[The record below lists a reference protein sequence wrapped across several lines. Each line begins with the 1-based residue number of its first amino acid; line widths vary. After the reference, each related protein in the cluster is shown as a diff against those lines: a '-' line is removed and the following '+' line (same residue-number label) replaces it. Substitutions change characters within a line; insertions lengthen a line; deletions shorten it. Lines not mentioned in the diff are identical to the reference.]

1 MRRHEAHRARYV
13 SVVLCVVKIYVDL
26 SCRRCGG
33 RFFFLPR
40 LCLIAVA
47 LFSDGSDGGRI
58 ELILARNQNVAFG
71 SGGNLIRAF
80 SRVDIEGRDPC

>member
-1 MRRHEAHRARYV
+1 VRGENLRG
-13 SVVLCVVKIYVDL
+13 SFLQKVLRPL
-26 SCRRCGG
+26 
-33 RFFFLPR
+33 FFLTR

-80 SRVDIEGRDPC
+80 SRVDIEGRDLC

>member
-1 MRRHEAHRARYV
+1 MRGENLRG
-13 SVVLCVVKIYVDL
+13 SFLQKVLRPL
-26 SCRRCGG
+26 S
-33 RFFFLPR
+33 FTR

-58 ELILARNQNVAFG
+58 EPILARNQNVAFG

-80 SRVDIEGRDPC
+80 SRVDIEGRDLC